1 MTAPL
6 LCGIDIGT
14 TNLKAIVFDAS
25 GTVIAA
31 ASSPTPI
38 HYPGPDRAEHD
49 PEALW
54 LATARTVRAALARL
68 PDPAA
73 VISVSVASMG
83 ESGVLVDGAGKA
95 QGPMLAWFDGR
106 TAPEARALAERIGG
120 DQLFAESGLSLQR
133 IFSLCKLRWL
143 QTHHSHFFR
152 SGVRWLNTGD
162 WITYRLSGQQ
172 ATDFSLASR
181 TLLLKIHQLRWN
193 LELLQELGFP
203 PDLLAPLRPSGA
215 HLGPITAEAAGLTG
229 LPLHTAVAVGG
240 HDHVCAA
247 LALGVTEPGHLLNSL
262 GTAEA
267 LFLPPERPLTDPVMG
282 RQNYTQ
288 GCHVAGGY
296 YTFGGQYTLGA
307 SIDWFRHAV
316 GNDAP
321 YDILIAEA
329 EAAPPGSLGVHFLP
343 HLRLANPPH
352 DDPRARGAF
361 VGLTTDADRGVL
373 FRALLEGLAYESQ
386 NTLEPLLHHT
396 GLPGIRSA
404 LATGGASRNQLYMQ
418 LRATLLQA
426 PMDIVSVDE
435 ATALGA
441 ALLGGVGAGLFTG
454 PAAAAAAVRY
464 QCVTVEPDQTLAPFY
479 RRRFEEIFQPLYATL
494 RTLNHRLAALSGAGE
509 PGRDP
514 S

>member
-1 MTAPL
+1 
-6 LCGIDIGT
+6 
-14 TNLKAIVFDAS
+14 
-25 GTVIAA
+25 
-31 ASSPTPI
+31 
-38 HYPGPDRAEHD
+38 
-49 PEALW
+49 
-54 LATARTVRAALARL
+54 
-68 PDPAA
+68 
-73 VISVSVASMG
+73 
-83 ESGVLVDGAGKA
+83 
-95 QGPMLAWFDGR
+95 
-106 TAPEARALAERIGG
+106 
-120 DQLFAESGLSLQR
+120 
-133 IFSLCKLRWL
+133 
-143 QTHHSHFFR
+143 
-152 SGVRWLNTGD
+152 VRWLNTGD

-267 LFLPPERPLTDPVMG
+267 LFLPLERPLTDPVMG